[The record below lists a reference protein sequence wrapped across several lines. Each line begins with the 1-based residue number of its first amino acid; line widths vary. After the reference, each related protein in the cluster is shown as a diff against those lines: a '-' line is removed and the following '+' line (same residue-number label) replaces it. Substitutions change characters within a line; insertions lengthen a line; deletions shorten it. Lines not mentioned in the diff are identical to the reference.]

1 MAKNKSKRFV
11 NDLPIVY
18 ICHQTVTRKYFSME
32 IKEIKTR
39 LTIEVVL
46 ASYNLAPDNNNR
58 LCCPWHNDKT
68 PSLQIYPT
76 TNTWTCFSSNC
87 SAGSG
92 DAIDFIMKYEQVTK
106 HEALIKAKELL
117 GAEIETD
124 PNKVNKP
131 MIDDYG
137 KQAILTKYYQSTIY
151 SMQRSKKAQGYAE
164 SRNLDHEK
172 IGYCAYDI
180 GKTWKEGLKENAE
193 KLGLFKIK
201 NCLIFPMR
209 NVENQIVSIYGRSIS
224 DKNKSKHF
232 YLKGGFRGLYPS
244 YPIVETKT
252 IILTE
257 SIIDA
262 KTIKQN
268 TDYEVLALYGTNGMT
283 VEHEQA
289 ISNLKELEEI
299 ILFFDGDEAGQ
310 AAVEKYAEQFK
321 DLKIKVSKVET
332 PQGEDAN
339 SLVQSHEV
347 GILNH
352 LIENRNII
360 FSIEERVIPQ
370 GEGPLDLQAREP
382 LAGGQYTAQLDSTN
396 PELLLYSTEH
406 LLITI
411 LGGIKIT
418 GLDRLRVTLKVEP
431 REYSNVLPVR
441 HSLDLYHS
449 NQVEK
454 LVQTIAEQLELGSSI
469 SAKTISEMTGK
480 LEQYRQEQM
489 ELLKPKKVE
498 KRSMSEAEKQEAIT
512 YLKDPKLLR
521 NTLNDIAT
529 SGIVGEQNNSLIA
542 YLAYTSRKRKKP
554 LHIMCL
560 GASGTGKTYLQEKVS
575 ELIPEEDKIEITSL
589 SDNAFYY
596 FGRYELQ
603 NKLILIEDLD
613 GAENALYPLRELQSK
628 RRIGKTVTVKDN
640 KGKMKTINLKVEGPV
655 CVSSCTTRERIYEDN
670 ANRCILLYID
680 GSSEQDKRI
689 MAYQQAVSSA
699 QINHGNERGIKIKLQ
714 NVQRL
719 LRPIKIVNPYA
730 ALIDLPQ
737 QVFKPRRTLLLL
749 LSFIE
754 TITFY
759 HQYQRKVQTNE
770 MGERYIE
777 TTKQDIEAAFSL
789 MKEVLFSKSDELTKA
804 SRNFLEM
811 LKSTTKKG
819 EVFYAN
825 VLRKRLRVPSS
836 TLKRYLYELVRNG
849 YVKIKGGSKYRGFEY
864 EVTDYEEYAQLM
876 SSIDE
881 KLKQILSKI
890 EQGSG
895 SVAHQWLTKVSEP
908 LKTKKVNDLDGV
920 AH

>member
-1 MAKNKSKRFV
+1 MYIRKHPLPLERICSKNLFLLNMEIGEIKSK
-11 NDLPIVY
+11 L
-18 ICHQTVTRKYFSME
+18 Q
-32 IKEIKTR
+32 
-39 LTIEVVL
+39 LQEVL
-46 ASYNLAPDNNNR
+46 SNYNLRPDKNNR

-68 PSLQIYPT
+68 PSLQIYPN

-92 DAIDFIMKYEQVTK
+92 DTIDFIMNYEKVTK
-106 HEALIKAKELL
+106 HEALIKAKQML
-117 GAEIETD
+117 GVETKTVVG
-124 PNKVNKP
+124 KVIKP
-131 MIDDYG
+131 ATDDYG
-137 KQAILTKYYQSTIY
+137 RQAILTKYYQSTIY
-151 SMQRSKKAQGYAE
+151 SMQRGKKAQGYAE

-201 NCLIFPMR
+201 NCLVFPMR

-232 YLKGGFRGLYPS
+232 YLKGGFKGLYPR
-244 YPIVETKT
+244 YPKEETKT
-252 IILTE
+252 LVLTE
-257 SIIDA
+257 SIVDA
-262 KTIKQN
+262 ATIIQH
-268 TDYEVLALYGTNGMT
+268 TDYEVLALYGTNGLT
-283 VEHEQA
+283 KEHEQA
-289 ISNLKELEEI
+289 ISSSKALEEI
-299 ILFFDGDEAGQ
+299 ILFFDGDEAGH
-310 AAVEKYAEQFK
+310 AAVEKYTEQFK
-321 DLKIKVSKVET
+321 DLNIKISKVET

-339 SLVQSHEV
+339 SLVQSHEPE
-347 GILNH
+347 ILNH
-352 LIENRNII
+352 LIENRTLL
-360 FSIEERVIPQ
+360 FSIEKQNTAPS
-370 GEGPLDLQAREP
+370 PK
-382 LAGGQYTAQLDSTN
+382 AQLDATN
-396 PELLLYSTEH
+396 PELLIYSTEH

-431 REYSNVLPVR
+431 RQYSNVLPVR

-498 KRSMSEAEKQEAIT
+498 KKSMSEAEKQEAIT

-825 VLRKRLRVPSS
+825 ALRKRLRVPSS

-881 KLKQILSKI
+881 KLKQILQKI

-908 LKTKKVNDLDGV
+908 LKVKKVNDLDGV